1 MFCFFIFFLA
11 IQLYSRSSIPMSAY
25 LSPPQERVLHDMM
38 THLPRE
44 AAGDGNLPFCMNFP
58 LSLLH
63 CAWYSVRH
71 CDSNNDEESDLFW
84 RMLSLCWVLQ
94 LAFCQGLVFHHV
106 SSSFVLI
113 KNAPQRLYLLHLATE
128 DSEPWDVTS
137 IMSHSDLGQKRIHN
151 LSCLRKSVFTFAAE
165 NSQDIQ
171 KNSKW
176 QKRQRSFH
184 FFQVNTQE

>member
-1 MFCFFIFFLA
+1 MQCNLDVAGLPHAPSDLTSGQLRSPQMQSPSQISSKSCVRISQGDPEKGLITYYKSNDFIIHTLDIAAIITPPFLLSTCQPLNFSWPHPHPCVLYCLMFCFFIFFLA

-84 RMLSLCWVLQ
+84 RMLSLC
-94 LAFCQGLVFHHV
+94 
-106 SSSFVLI
+106 
-113 KNAPQRLYLLHLATE
+113 
-128 DSEPWDVTS
+128 
-137 IMSHSDLGQKRIHN
+137 
-151 LSCLRKSVFTFAAE
+151 
-165 NSQDIQ
+165 
-171 KNSKW
+171 
-176 QKRQRSFH
+176 
-184 FFQVNTQE
+184 